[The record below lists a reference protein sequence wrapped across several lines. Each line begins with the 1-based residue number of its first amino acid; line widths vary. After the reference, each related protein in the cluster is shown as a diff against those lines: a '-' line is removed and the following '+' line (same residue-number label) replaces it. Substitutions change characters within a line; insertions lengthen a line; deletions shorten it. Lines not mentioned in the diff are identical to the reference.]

1 MDMHVLAVTSD
12 PAERAQLEQIRG
24 PAATDDAVITL
35 QFAATLAELAALADG
50 AAPAP
55 DLILLNP
62 LLADAPPGA
71 LWQALGT
78 AGDRTPLVLLAPAT
92 GLSPAEQAV
101 RLGAVT
107 YLVTAATP
115 RELLR
120 RLLQSV
126 VVATRLGRPPLDQ
139 QGQDALVLESIADAV
154 ISTDEHAHVSYCNL
168 AARRLLG
175 LEVAQM
181 LGRPIADLMR
191 LQDPKSLADIE
202 HPVWQALASGA
213 VVRIPAGCI
222 LSRPDGSELMIED
235 STAPIHDGR
244 GRVCGVVMVFHDI
257 TNARELQAQVDHLAW
272 HDFLTGLPNR
282 FAAHRHLN
290 RILKEAQAAGQSLAV
305 MYLDLDKFK
314 LVNDTLGHAAGDALL
329 VSVAARLRSCFRVVD
344 LVSRQ
349 GGDEFVV
356 LMAPGSSRL
365 DATQAA
371 QRISA
376 AVALPHQLDGEPVH
390 VGCSIGIALYPGDG
404 DSGDVL
410 LRHAD
415 TALHAAK
422 AAGRNVWRFFQQEL
436 LSSAI
441 ERRQLENGLRQ
452 ALGSSEFELF
462 YQPKVRLRDGALCGC
477 EALLRWQHPAWGW
490 VDPARFIRSA
500 EESGL
505 IIPLGRWVLGQAVR
519 QARRWE
525 QQGLLPGAVAV
536 NVSALELRQGDF
548 ADHIGSHLA
557 QAGLDPARL
566 QLELTESALM
576 RDMHGAHALLHRLKG
591 IGVSLAIDDFGTGYS
606 SLSYLADLPID
617 LLKVDRSFVHGIDHA
632 APRRQTLLRA
642 VLALADNLAIAVV
655 AEGVETAPEAD
666 FLAAA
671 GCGQGQ
677 GYFYSRA
684 VDARTFE
691 RRFLAA
697 APGAP

>member
-1 MDMHVLAVTSD
+1 MDIRILAVTCD
-12 PAERAQLEQIRG
+12 PDERTRLEQLRG
-24 PAATDDAVITL
+24 AAATDDAVITL
-35 QFAATLAELAALADG
+35 QFAGTLEQIGQATELAAVH
-50 AAPAP
+50 

-62 LLADAPPGA
+62 LLEDAPLSEVWQTLALVGA
-71 LWQALGT
+71 RAPLVILASGAGLPQARQALK
-78 AGDRTPLVLLAPAT
+78 
-92 GLSPAEQAV
+92 
-101 RLGAVT
+101 LGAVT
-107 YLVTAATP
+107 YIVTAATP
-115 RELLR
+115 PDLLR
-120 RLLQSV
+120 RILQSV
-126 VVATRLGRPPLDQ
+126 VTITRRCRLETPDH
-139 QGQDALVLESIADAV
+139 GQDTQVLEAIADAV
-154 ISTDEHAHVSYCNL
+154 ISTDEQARVRYCNL

-175 LEVAQM
+175 LEATEM
-181 LGRPIADLMR
+181 LGRPINDLMR
-191 LQDPKSLADIE
+191 LYDPKLQTEIE
-202 HPVWQALASGA
+202 HPVLQSLSTGM
-213 VVRIPAGCI
+213 VVRIAAGC
-222 LSRPDGSELMIED
+222 LLTRPDGSELMIED
-235 STAPIHDGR
+235 ASAPIHDSA

-282 FAAHRHLN
+282 FAAQRHLN
-290 RILKEAQAAGQSLAV
+290 QIIKQAESANAPLAV

-329 VSVAARLRSCFRVVD
+329 VSVAARLRNCFRVVD

-356 LMAPGSSRL
+356 LMAPGTSRI

-376 AVALPHQLDGEPVH
+376 AVAQPHHLDGEPIH
-390 VGCSIGIALYPGDG
+390 IGCSIGIALYPADG

-422 AAGRNVWRFFQQEL
+422 AAGRNVWRFFNQEL

-441 ERRQLENGLRQ
+441 ERRQMENGLRH
-452 ALGSSEFELF
+452 ALGAAEFELF
-462 YQPKVRLRDGALCGC
+462 YQPKVQLSDGALCGC
-477 EALLRWQHPAWGW
+477 EALLRWQHPVWGW

-505 IIPLGRWVLGQAVR
+505 IIPLGRWVLSQAVR
-519 QARRWE
+519 QAKRW
-525 QQGLLPGAVAV
+525 QRDGLMTGAVAV

-548 ADHIGSHLA
+548 AGYISDHLA
-557 QAGLDPARL
+557 ESDLDPTHL

-576 RDMHGAHALLHRLKG
+576 RDVQGASALLQRLKR

-642 VLALADNLAIAVV
+642 VLALAGNLSIAAV

-666 FLAAA
+666 FLSAA
-671 GCGQGQ
+671 GCLQGQ
-677 GYFYSRA
+677 GYYYSRA
-684 VDARTFE
+684 LDARTFE
-691 RRFLAA
+691 RTFLTPPMA
-697 APGAP
+697 

>member
-1 MDMHVLAVTSD
+1 MEMHILAVTCD
-12 PAERAQLEQIRG
+12 HAERTQLQQLRG
-24 PAATDDAVITL
+24 AAGTDDADITL
-35 QFAATLAELAALADG
+35 EFAGTLAEIAEAIAT
-50 AAPAP
+50 PP

-62 LLADAPPGA
+62 VLEEASLSDVWHALTALSEGIPVVILALEANLP
-71 LWQALGT
+71 QA
-78 AGDRTPLVLLAPAT
+78 R
-92 GLSPAEQAV
+92 QAV
-101 RLGAVT
+101 KLGAVT
-107 YLVTAATP
+107 YIVTASTAP
-115 RELLR
+115 ELLR
-120 RLLQSV
+120 RILQSV
-126 VVATRLGRPPLDQ
+126 VTVTRRCRLATPDHS
-139 QGQDALVLESIADAV
+139 QDAQVLEAIADAV
-154 ISTDEHAHVSYCNL
+154 ISTDCQGRVRYCNL

-175 LEVAQM
+175 MDLTQI
-181 LGRPIADLMR
+181 LGVPITRLMT
-191 LQDPKSLADIE
+191 LHDPKLQTDIE
-202 HPVWQALASGA
+202 HPVLQALATDE
-213 VVRIPAGCI
+213 VVRITAGCI
-222 LSRPDGSELMIED
+222 LTRADGTELMIED
-235 STAPIHDGR
+235 ATAPIHDRAGR
-244 GRVCGVVMVFHDI
+244 ICGVVMVFHDI
-257 TNARELQAQVDHLAW
+257 TNTRELQAQVDHLAW

-282 FAAHRHLN
+282 FAAQRHLN
-290 RILKEAQAAGQSLAV
+290 QIIKAAESAKQPLAV

-329 VSVAARLRSCFRVVD
+329 VSVAARLRNCFRVVD

-356 LMAPGSSRL
+356 LMAPGTSRV

-390 VGCSIGIALYPGDG
+390 IGCSIGIALYPADG
-404 DSGDVL
+404 DCGDVL

-422 AAGRNVWRFFQQEL
+422 AAGRNVWRFFNQEL

-441 ERRQLENGLRQ
+441 ERRQMENGLRH
-452 ALGSSEFELF
+452 ALVATEFELF
-462 YQPKVRLRDGALCGC
+462 YQPKVRLSDGALCGC

-505 IIPLGRWVLGQAVR
+505 IIPLGRWVLNQALK

-525 QQGLLPGAVAV
+525 REGRLSGAVAV

-548 ADHIGSHLA
+548 ADYIGNHLA
-557 QAGLDPARL
+557 QSGLDPSLL

-576 RDMHGAHALLHRLKG
+576 RDVQGASALMQRLKN

-642 VLALADNLAIAVV
+642 VLALADNLSIAAV
-655 AEGVETAPEAD
+655 AEGVETALEAD
-666 FLAAA
+666 FLTNA
-671 GCGQGQ
+671 GCLQGQ
-677 GYFYSRA
+677 GYYYSRA

-691 RRFLAA
+691 RTFLSLPTA
-697 APGAP
+697 